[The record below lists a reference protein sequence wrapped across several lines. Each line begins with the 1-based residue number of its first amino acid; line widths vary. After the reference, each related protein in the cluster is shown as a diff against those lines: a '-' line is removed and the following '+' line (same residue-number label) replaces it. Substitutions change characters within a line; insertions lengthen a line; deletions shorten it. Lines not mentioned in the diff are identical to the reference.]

1 MRQGRRRT
9 RTIADITG
17 NAPRQNVTKARVGL
31 GIRDPAGA
39 PRGLTIGEP
48 TPRNVSGASEFPMR
62 SDATRANEIR
72 VPTVETTDNST
83 TVPLNN
89 LPYPQLASVKGSG
102 SMQSLASIPAPPTPA
117 KNRSGGGLLSALRLK
132 KEKENTSLG
141 PPTNLLANGS
151 NGKVARSYTSS
162 STSLGRASID
172 SPDGPRA
179 PHSPSPHGPRP
190 GPVTRTSYDSSRSSL
205 DSAGL
210 LGRPSSNNKAGSVNA
225 PHGLSPLS
233 RDDGVNEEDVRY
245 MLEMLP
251 HAERSTIRQY
261 LERYGDTSYAMT

>member
-1 MRQGRRRT
+1 
-9 RTIADITG
+9 
-17 NAPRQNVTKARVGL
+17 
-31 GIRDPAGA
+31 
-39 PRGLTIGEP
+39 
-48 TPRNVSGASEFPMR
+48 MR

-72 VPTVETTDNST
+72 VPTVETIDNST
-83 TVPLNN
+83 AVPLNN

-141 PPTNLLANGS
+141 PPTNLLANG

-172 SPDGPRA
+172 SPEGPRA
-179 PHSPSPHGPRP
+179 PHSPSPHSPRP
-190 GPVTRTSYDSSRSSL
+190 GPVSRSSYDSSRSSL

-210 LGRPSSNNKAGSVNA
+210 LGRPSNNKAQNA

-233 RDDGVNEEDVRY
+233 RDDGVNEDDMRY
-245 MLEMLP
+245 MLDMLP